1 MNTRKL
7 VNLVKAINPVEDCFL
22 LDKYDIVSFSVVSI
36 IILKEKEFLKQ
47 IAGLHFLFVQIKI
60 PCFQEGDGECPVGHY
75 FVMSVN
81 LKKKRFELL
90 DSLGWAGAEQHFVNT
105 ADVFKEIWKEAYKQS
120 NGKLSPENLDEFS
133 YQKPKVIPL
142 QGET

>member
-1 MNTRKL
+1 
-7 VNLVKAINPVEDCFL
+7 
-22 LDKYDIVSFSVVSI
+22 VSI
-36 IILKEKEFLKQ
+36 IILKEKECIKQ
-47 IAGLHFLFVQIKI
+47 IVGLHFLFVQIKI
-60 PCFQEGDGECPVGHY
+60 PCFQEGDKECPVGHY

-90 DSLGWAGAEQHFVNT
+90 DSLGGRQAEQHFVNT
-105 ADVFKEIWKEAYKQS
+105 ADVFKEIWKEAYKQT
-120 NGKLSPENLDEFS
+120 NGNLSPENLDEFS